1 MRSQKLFAL
10 QGEVRGAA
18 RLVYGDM
25 GGTLAVE
32 LVPREADGYEA
43 WLIAGRGPVFHAL
56 LGPAMTA
63 SVPANLP
70 DAAGV
75 FISRAGRII
84 ASGNSGL
91 PRADMEAA
99 ALRVQLALAESAKI
113 PREAAGTE
121 APPRAA
127 DAGTNANAAVKPEAT
142 ADAKPAANAAAAP
155 AHKTPPAAGRKNTI
169 PAHTVA
175 KTPFSVPSVQAP
187 VESRDA
193 HAARVLRDAHAARV
207 LREAHAGPA
216 VKSEAA
222 LSIVSTAN
230 RLFNPREAE
239 ESQNAF
245 VQGRAP
251 VQKPSQQ
258 GAGPGMKRNMAN
270 ARQPMQPARKNAP
283 VPPFGPPRS
292 KGPRNR
298 SGRPR

>member
-32 LVPREADGYEA
+32 LVPRGAGECEA
-43 WLIAGRGPVFHAL
+43 WLIAGRGPVFHAP

-75 FISRAGRII
+75 FISRAGRIV
-84 ASGNSGL
+84 ASGSSGL

-99 ALRVQLALAESAKI
+99 ALRVQLALAERANS

-127 DAGTNANAAVKPEAT
+127 DAGTNANAAVKPETA
-142 ADAKPAANAAAAP
+142 ADAKPAANAEAAP

-193 HAARVLRDAHAARV
+193 HAARVLR
-207 LREAHAGPA
+207 EAHAGPA

-222 LSIVSTAN
+222 LSIVSMAN

-239 ESQNAF
+239 EAEHAF
-245 VQGRAP
+245 VQSRAP

-258 GAGPGMKRNMAN
+258 GAGPGMKRNMVN